1 MIVYTVVFLVSHC
14 RIVRCVFGL
23 QRFSEAFV
31 LITGKS
37 RILLVP
43 PRIFS
48 IIRDL
53 DSFHICDDTI
63 LNNHHETY
71 ITNDRAFLP
80 TLECA
85 L

>member
-23 QRFSEAFV
+23 QRFSEALV

-37 RILLVP
+37 RILLAP

-48 IIRDL
+48 IFREL
-53 DSFHICDDTI
+53 DSFHFCDDTNV
-63 LNNHHETY
+63 NNHHETY

-80 TLECA
+80 TLE
-85 L
+85 

>member
-1 MIVYTVVFLVSHC
+1 M
-14 RIVRCVFGL
+14 RCVFGL

-37 RILLVP
+37 RILLAP

-71 ITNDRAFLP
+71 ITNVRAFLP

>member
-1 MIVYTVVFLVSHC
+1 M
-14 RIVRCVFGL
+14 RCVFGL

-37 RILLVP
+37 HILLTP

-71 ITNDRAFLP
+71 ITNVRAFLP

>member
-1 MIVYTVVFLVSHC
+1 M
-14 RIVRCVFGL
+14 RCVFGL
-23 QRFSEAFV
+23 QRFSEALV
-31 LITGKS
+31 HITGKS
-37 RILLVP
+37 RILLAP

-48 IIRDL
+48 IFRDL

-63 LNNHHETY
+63 LKNHHETY
-71 ITNDRAFLP
+71 INNDRAFLP

>member
-1 MIVYTVVFLVSHC
+1 MVFLVSHC

-23 QRFSEAFV
+23 QHFSEALV

-37 RILLVP
+37 RILLAT

-48 IIRDL
+48 IFRDL

-71 ITNDRAFLP
+71 ITNVRAFLP

>member
-23 QRFSEAFV
+23 QRFSEALV

-37 RILLVP
+37 RILLAP

-48 IIRDL
+48 IFRDL
-53 DSFHICDDTI
+53 DSLHIYDDTI

-71 ITNDRAFLP
+71 ITNVRAFLP